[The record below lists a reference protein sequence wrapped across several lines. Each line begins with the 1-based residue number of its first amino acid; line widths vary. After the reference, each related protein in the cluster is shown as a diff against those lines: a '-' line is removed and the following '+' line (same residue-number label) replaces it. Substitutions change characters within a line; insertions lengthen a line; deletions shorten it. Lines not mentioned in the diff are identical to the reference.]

1 MSDLHEREGET
12 FNNEEAFKM
21 FEADEATQA
30 DLLHKLKELLTLKDE
45 INLYNNEVED
55 LNSKFYELE
64 AECFDLMQQAQITN
78 ITIDGRNLY
87 QKINRF
93 AQILDKPVTHKWL
106 KENGYADLLVENVN
120 SATLSAVMRELED
133 EGGDIPESI
142 RMIRKN
148 KVGIR
153 KAPRK

>member
-1 MSDLHEREGET
+1 MLEQSMYHVEH
-12 FNNEEAFKM
+12 EEAFEM
-21 FEADEATQA
+21 FEADKETQS
-30 DLLHKLKELLTLKDE
+30 DLLHKLKLLLDLKDE
-45 INLYNNEVED
+45 IKAASD
-55 LNSKFYELE
+55 LKDEIEQKFYGLE
-64 AECFDLMQQAQITN
+64 AECFNLMQQTSITN

-93 AQILDKPVTHKWL
+93 SQVLDKPQLHDWL
-106 KENGYADLLVENVN
+106 RENGYADLLVENVN

-133 EGGDIPESI
+133 EGGELPESI
-142 RMIRKN
+142 KIVRRN